1 MDYKQNLLFFDHK
14 RTKIWTTVSYFAY
27 PFFALA
33 AIMLIITN
41 GFVPIA
47 LPFAIPGVIILVLAV
62 NMFTSEK
69 HIKMQID
76 VIRKKAEEE
85 ALAFLDHPD
94 QNPDL
99 FFIFEGYDRMNET
112 LTLRKNRN
120 GRVFSTVY
128 VVTYVLIQG
137 TNLLVWQGRYS
148 LIEDKVDVFAKA
160 IPMATLKD
168 AIILNETRNQ
178 VCIDGIEH
186 SIPTVAVIVR
196 NTDESSALV
205 ADCMVASY
213 DMERFL
219 GNLAHGIERANLAK

>member
-14 RTKIWTTVSYFAY
+14 RTKRWTFISYFSY

-33 AIMLIITN
+33 VIMLFLAH
-41 GFVPIA
+41 GFVAIA
-47 LPFAIPGVIILVLAV
+47 LPFALPGVVILVLSV

-69 HIKMQID
+69 HIKGQID

-85 ALAFLDHPD
+85 ALAFLEHPE

-99 FFIFEGYDRMNET
+99 FFVFEGYDRINESLILKT
-112 LTLRKNRN
+112 NRN

-128 VVTYVLIQG
+128 VITYLLIES
-137 TNLLVWQGRYS
+137 TSLRVWQGKYS
-148 LIEDKVDVFAKA
+148 LIEDKVEILAKD
-160 IPMATLKD
+160 IPMATLKN
-168 AIILNETRNQ
+168 ATILDETRKQ

-186 SIPTVAVIVR
+186 TVPTIAVIV
-196 NTDESSALV
+196 NNLDETPALV
-205 ADCMVASY
+205 ADCKVVNY

-219 GNLAHGIERANLAK
+219 GNLDHGIERARAAK